1 VTIGGRPRE
10 VVGVVR
16 DAQVYGIGQVQP
28 IYFAPFVPDGNL
40 VRGPAALLLP
50 SQMAAPAVRIL
61 REMDARIATEAIPLT
76 AQLNR
81 SLGDTVGVARMA
93 GALGLMALLLATV
106 GVYGVISYS
115 VEQRRREIGV
125 RMALGARPGQVVR
138 LVLRR
143 NARAVAIGLAVGLAI
158 AAGLTVV
165 LKSELYGLSPVDP
178 LAYAGVLTLL
188 LLAGLAASVIPAR
201 RAARTDA
208 LLTLHHE

>member
-1 VTIGGRPRE
+1 
-10 VVGVVR
+10 
-16 DAQVYGIGQVQP
+16 
-28 IYFAPFVPDGNL
+28 
-40 VRGPAALLLP
+40 
-50 SQMAAPAVRIL
+50 
-61 REMDARIATEAIPLT
+61 
-76 AQLNR
+76 
-81 SLGDTVGVARMA
+81 MA
-93 GALGLMALLLATV
+93 GALGLLALLLATV

-125 RMALGARPGQVVR
+125 RMALGARPGQVVG

-143 NARAVAIGLAVGLAI
+143 NARAVSIGLVVGLAI

-165 LKSELYGLSPVDP
+165 LKSELYGLSPMDP

-188 LLAGLAASVIPAR
+188 LCAGLAASVIPAR